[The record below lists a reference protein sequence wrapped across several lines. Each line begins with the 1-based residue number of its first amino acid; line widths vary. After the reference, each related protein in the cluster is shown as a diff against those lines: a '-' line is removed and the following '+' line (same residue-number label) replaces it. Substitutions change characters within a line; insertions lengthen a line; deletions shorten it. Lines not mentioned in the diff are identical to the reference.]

1 MRFTKEEKELLLD
14 LLDVMTDRCPQIRID
29 DFVND
34 HCTHIFWSM
43 FKKLRFEL
51 KGY

>member
-1 MRFTKEEKELLLD
+1 MRFTKEEKELLFV
-14 LLDVMTDRCPQIRID
+14 LLDDMTDRCPQVLID
-29 DFVND
+29 VFLND
-34 HCTHIFWSM
+34 HSNHIFWTM